1 MLLPI
6 TNTGAEAVALPEVKV
21 AVSVVEETTSVRVT
35 VPPGEAV
42 VVVSEFEGARVIEA
56 ESGTLLKVVV
66 VVVVKFE
73 T

>member
-1 MLLPI
+1 MLFPI
-6 TNTGAEAVALPEVKV
+6 TNTGAEAVALPVVKV

-42 VVVSEFEGARVIEA
+42 VVVSEFEGASVIEA